1 MYWKILYSFFTIAKS
16 RNGWCIPH
24 PGWCISNPLENRINR
39 DVLHTIRDVLYKY
52 ATPKALRSRKYGSQV
67 PNLAS
72 RVATSQLKEPRV
84 MPDLA
89 RVTRI
94 FNCANNFWVGYLHC
108 YIEDGQLFHKNS
120 YSQTKTFVHF
130 HSKYLNKIIR
140 KNPQIKSLD
149 RTSAEKKPC
158 KLCCS
163 NFQNRAVAKKR
174 AVAVLKTVP

>member
-1 MYWKILYSFFTIAKS
+1 MLSKSFEMSPHSIVWRSHTQTLLWPAS
-16 RNGWCIPH
+16 GAGW
-24 PGWCISNPLENRINR
+24 PLKGLG
-39 DVLHTIRDVLYKY
+39 VYKY
-52 ATPKALRSRKYGSQV
+52 STPKALSSWKYGSRV

-108 YIEDGQLFHKNS
+108 YIEDGRQFHEIS

-130 HSKYLNKIIR
+130 HSKYLTKII
-140 KNPQIKSLD
+140 
-149 RTSAEKKPC
+149 KKIHSSNHFKRLAQKKTW